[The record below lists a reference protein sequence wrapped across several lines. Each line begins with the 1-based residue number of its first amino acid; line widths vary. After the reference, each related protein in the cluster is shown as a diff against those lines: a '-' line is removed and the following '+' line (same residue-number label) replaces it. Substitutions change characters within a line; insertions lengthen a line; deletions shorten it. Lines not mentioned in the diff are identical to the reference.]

1 MNNLLKHIFVVLI
14 ASYILIVESLF
25 AASPPLTKRLTGGPT
40 VMFETNP
47 FVDYV
52 NIYLLI
58 DKTPFNDPLTIDYIL
73 EEIEIALQ
81 RQGAICQPLINR
93 LIPEKPFNAHEQAF
107 LIVRFSA
114 DDFENNLP
122 SILKTLLLLNKRHKY
137 LIYDQNF
144 VYQQMQKIS
153 KFLQPDS
160 FFKKV
165 KEAQVNHVPPVT
177 LHPHMYL
184 LISGRIDIFHILNTL
199 HRFIANK
206 AINDNTITIN
216 NDDRLYW
223 LFVFQR
229 FLIDFLRNQINI
241 QEQNCWRILA
251 PIQIKEGQISLKAD
265 KISALDENRFFEQL
279 RQQKAVFKDW
289 YFKDYL
295 KYFKWLNFDNDTKA
309 LLRLYSECYLKSDAL
324 FRLNLKPE
332 NKFVDEF
339 FEMPSQYIEFK

>member
-184 LISGRIDIFHILNTL
+184 LISGRIDTFHILNTL